1 MMNNLSQGLGSFNN
15 MMPQN
20 NMGQQNPY
28 GQQMNPQMMGQQMTS
43 PEMFSEQLMA
53 PNQMAP
59 MQDPMQGLQPM
70 SQPEGFGVYG
80 QSLEGF
86 ADGGEAVPRET
97 EIMGQPH
104 MLAYIN
110 PEEEMML
117 RQMGGSGM
125 AGPGGVPSYPP
136 TRQSGAGA
144 NVTGSSNSG
153 TRGSA
158 NNDAKERRQEAARQA
173 ANLANLQ
180 AQAAAAEKMMADQAA
195 QQLAAE
201 TLAAKQAVD
210 LEGYGSPLPANNV
223 TASSNGT
230 ITYEDV
236 AALDAQRVLD
246 AQKAGDT
253 ALKTSLVPKSRP
265 ADLTDNSKTSGIMS
279 VVNDVRDGFKNL
291 ISDVGMTYAGGI
303 GSFKDLSNTDNYE
316 SQYKKLVDL
325 DYDPAEVTRYLDT
338 TKATQATIREDYLG
352 NNEILEGSQRR
363 RDMRDERLADE
374 ARLAST
380 AVGTGIETLPTGSPT
395 GAGTVGTTYV
405 NDPQTIVQPQSSV
418 QGDFRKDYSYLNNDN
433 FFAND
438 LTTDGNSIGF
448 SYGNNGVGGGTVTV
462 NLNGGYD
469 VISMDNS
476 TQTNY
481 STLDEAMNAV
491 QGISAAPPVV
501 APPVVAPPVVA
512 PPAVAPTSVPP
523 AATVDPMTPVGGDF
537 LLPGQQ
543 NYGPTPA
550 AALNFDP
557 NTYMQTPQNA
567 SVALPSMFQQSNPY
581 TFEELLSMY
590 KPAYEPIL

>member
-28 GQQMNPQMMGQQMTS
+28 GQQMNPQMMGQQMRS
-43 PEMFSEQLMA
+43 PEMFSEQLME
-53 PNQMAP
+53 PNQMNP

-70 SQPEGFGVYG
+70 AEPEGFGVYG

-117 RQMGGSGM
+117 RQMGGSGDP
-125 AGPGGVPSYPP
+125 GPGGVPSYNFFTNLFSSEP
-136 TRQSGAGA
+136 TTSEPRGNPAASGERLQTVMAEQKAEKDERPTTTKGALTQAFDDVKMGIGAIFGGETTPGYNERSRLSAIEAEKSWNAGMKK
-144 NVTGSSNSG
+144 
-153 TRGSA
+153 
-158 NNDAKERRQEAARQA
+158 DDKIARQ
-173 ANLANLQ
+173 N
-180 AQAAAAEKMMADQAA
+180 AAA
-195 QQLAAE
+195 
-201 TLAAKQAVD
+201 
-210 LEGYGSPLPANNV
+210 P
-223 TASSNGT
+223 
-230 ITYEDV
+230 V
-236 AALDAQRVLD
+236 A
-246 AQKAGDT
+246 
-253 ALKTSLVPKSRP
+253 
-265 ADLTDNSKTSGIMS
+265 
-279 VVNDVRDGFKNL
+279 
-291 ISDVGMTYAGGI
+291 
-303 GSFKDLSNTDNYE
+303 
-316 SQYKKLVDL
+316 
-325 DYDPAEVTRYLDT
+325 
-338 TKATQATIREDYLG
+338 
-352 NNEILEGSQRR
+352 
-363 RDMRDERLADE
+363 
-374 ARLAST
+374 
-380 AVGTGIETLPTGSPT
+380 GIETLPKKSQNIDMKKVF
-395 GAGTVGTTYV
+395 AAAAANKAANTVGTTYV

-501 APPVVAPPVVA
+501 APPVVAP
-512 PPAVAPTSVPP
+512 

-543 NYGPTPA
+543 NYGSTPA

-567 SVALPSMFQQSNPY
+567 SVALPEMFQQSNPY
-581 TFEELLSMY
+581 TFEELLSQY

>member
-1 MMNNLSQGLGSFNN
+1 
-15 MMPQN
+15 
-20 NMGQQNPY
+20 
-28 GQQMNPQMMGQQMTS
+28 
-43 PEMFSEQLMA
+43 
-53 PNQMAP
+53 

-70 SQPEGFGVYG
+70 AEPEGFGVYG

-117 RQMGGSGM
+117 RQMGGSGDP
-125 AGPGGVPSYPP
+125 GPGGVPSYNFF
-136 TRQSGAGA
+136 TNLFSGPSPAQQEEDR
-144 NVTGSSNSG
+144 SG
-153 TRGSA
+153 IDPNR
-158 NNDAKERRQEAARQA
+158 DAVGIKERFNQVISDVKEGIGQLQGKPTSQGFKERSAVSSAYAEEVEKARQKDDDKAARRATA
-173 ANLANLQ
+173 AT
-180 AQAAAAEKMMADQAA
+180 AAAAAA
-195 QQLAAE
+195 A
-201 TLAAKQAVD
+201 
-210 LEGYGSPLPANNV
+210 PA
-223 TASSNGT
+223 
-230 ITYEDV
+230 
-236 AALDAQRVLD
+236 
-246 AQKAGDT
+246 
-253 ALKTSLVPKSRP
+253 
-265 ADLTDNSKTSGIMS
+265 
-279 VVNDVRDGFKNL
+279 
-291 ISDVGMTYAGGI
+291 
-303 GSFKDLSNTDNYE
+303 
-316 SQYKKLVDL
+316 
-325 DYDPAEVTRYLDT
+325 
-338 TKATQATIREDYLG
+338 
-352 NNEILEGSQRR
+352 
-363 RDMRDERLADE
+363 
-374 ARLAST
+374 
-380 AVGTGIETLPTGSPT
+380 TGIETLPTGSPT

-550 AALNFDP
+550 AALNFNP

-567 SVALPSMFQQSNPY
+567 SVALPEMFQQSNPY